1 MMARQGPQTAAAPD
15 VPPLSGPDVGY
26 PIASVDRALVLLRQ
40 FLVRASITVS
50 DAAELLG
57 VSKSTA
63 HRLLAMLQH
72 HRFVQQDPQTKA
84 YLGGS
89 ALLEIGLAMIGK
101 LDVRTAAQPSLD
113 LLVAETA
120 ETAHLVVL
128 QPPNILF
135 FDGRESPKA
144 VRAGLRLGVTLPA
157 QCTSA
162 GKAILAGLANEE
174 IRELWQ
180 GYELTGLTPNSVVSW
195 HALEAELARVRT
207 RGWASNHEESEEGL
221 VAVAAAIRAPGL
233 RSPVR
238 AALVVAGPVH
248 RMEDDRLEFIAAL
261 VVREAEMVAMRL
273 ASAP

>member
-1 MMARQGPQTAAAPD
+1 MARRGPQEAAALD
-15 VPPLSGPDVGY
+15 GLPPSGPEVGY

-40 FLVRASITVS
+40 FLVKASITVS
-50 DAAELLG
+50 DAAGLLG

-84 YLGGS
+84 YIGGS

-144 VRAGLRLGVTLPA
+144 VRA
-157 QCTSA
+157 
-162 GKAILAGLANEE
+162 
-174 IRELWQ
+174 
-180 GYELTGLTPNSVVSW
+180 
-195 HALEAELARVRT
+195 
-207 RGWASNHEESEEGL
+207 
-221 VAVAAAIRAPGL
+221 
-233 RSPVR
+233 
-238 AALVVAGPVH
+238 
-248 RMEDDRLEFIAAL
+248 
-261 VVREAEMVAMRL
+261 
-273 ASAP
+273 

>member
-1 MMARQGPQTAAAPD
+1 VD
-15 VPPLSGPDVGY
+15 VPPPSGPEVGY

-40 FLVRASITVS
+40 FLVKPSITVS

-72 HRFVQQDPQTKA
+72 HHFVQQDPQTKA

-180 GYELTGLTPNSVVSW
+180 GHELTGLTPNSVVSW
-195 HALEAELARVRT
+195 QALEAELDRVRA
-207 RGWASNHEESEEGL
+207 RGWAGNHEESEEGL
-221 VAVAAAIRAPGL
+221 EAVAAAIRAPGL

-248 RMEDDRLEFIAAL
+248 RMQNDRLESIAAL
-261 VVREAEMVAMRL
+261 VVREAEMVASRL

>member
-1 MMARQGPQTAAAPD
+1 MAKQGSRSDEMSAAPL
-15 VPPLSGPDVGY
+15 PEGPEVGY
-26 PIASVDRALVLLRQ
+26 PIASVDRALILLRQ
-40 FLVRASITVS
+40 FLVRGSITVS
-50 DAAELLG
+50 DAADLLG

-101 LDVRTAAQPSLD
+101 LDVRSAAQPSLD

-162 GKAILAGLANEE
+162 GKAILAGLTNEE
-174 IRELWQ
+174 IRGLWQ

-195 HALEAELARVRT
+195 PALERELDQVRAA
-207 RGWASNHEESEEGL
+207 GWAGNHEESEEGL
-221 VAVAAAIRAPGL
+221 EAVAAAIRAPGL

-238 AALVVAGPVH
+238 AALVVAGPVQ
-248 RMEDDRLEFIAAL
+248 RMQHDRLESIAAL
-261 VVREAEMVAMRL
+261 VVREAEMVALRL